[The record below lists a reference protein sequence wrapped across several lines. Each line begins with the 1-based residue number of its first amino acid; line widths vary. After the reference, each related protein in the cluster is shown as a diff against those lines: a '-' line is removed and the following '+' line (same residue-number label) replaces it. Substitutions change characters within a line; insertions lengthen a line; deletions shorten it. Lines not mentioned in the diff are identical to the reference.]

1 MIKASRWQLIHGQ
14 VYRLVDVLHRKNNAE
29 SLAKSLEDNC
39 VVAIVSS
46 KDGRWAVYW
55 KPRTGTLCPYGVV

>member
-39 VVAIVSS
+39 VVAIVST